1 MRRTPMGTMVVALG
15 ALMLVSSVAF
25 AETSPAAPATA
36 TPAAPAAKPGKTMR
50 VTAEVVSVD
59 AQAGNVVVKQ
69 TGKTPKELTL
79 AVDKGVKTADL
90 KPGERVRVSYVDM
103 GGHLMAKA
111 ITPLQHAAA
120 KK

>member
-15 ALMLVSSVAF
+15 VLMLVSSVAF